1 MGKAEANK
9 QVRYFPGK
17 YVRYFPG
24 KYLPLFF

>member
-1 MGKAEANK
+1 MEKAEANK